1 MKITLGNN
9 GNMYAGFGGFVTQ
22 VVVMTLATILA
33 TYILPGVTI
42 DNVLTAI
49 ITATIIA
56 LLNNFIRP
64 ILIVITLPFTVFTM
78 GFFLLVINAV
88 IILLAAALVPRFHV
102 ATFWDALLFSLLL
115 TFFNYLLE
123 LPNRLSRR
131 PKYQPSDRQSI
142 DPHTDTDEDGFSPYE
157 DVTDQNPD
165 ENKQ

>member
-42 DNVLTAI
+42 DNVL
-49 ITATIIA
+49 IA

-115 TFFNYLLE
+115 TLFNYLLE